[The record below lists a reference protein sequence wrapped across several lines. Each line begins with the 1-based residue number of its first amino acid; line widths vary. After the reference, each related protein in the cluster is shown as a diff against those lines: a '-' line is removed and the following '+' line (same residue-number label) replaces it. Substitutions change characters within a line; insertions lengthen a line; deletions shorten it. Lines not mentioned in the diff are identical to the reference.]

1 MKEEDEKL
9 LEKYG
14 WTVECY
20 SPFEISTKDGSFARD
35 EAAQYVLEGL
45 KLNDYYEELSEK
57 NFINIKILD
66 TIYFSIISEGGDGDA
81 IWLSRYTSLDEIKI
95 LLNKYNIEK
104 NIDWII
110 EENDNHLMWGIDQE
124 WTIITCDENFFNSQP
139 NYITLRIK
147 Y

>member
-1 MKEEDEKL
+1 MKNE
-9 LEKYG
+9 
-14 WTVECY
+14 
-20 SPFEISTKDGSFARD
+20 GS
-35 EAAQYVLEGL
+35 
-45 KLNDYYEELSEK
+45 NYEELTEK

-66 TIYFSIISEGGDGDA
+66 TIYFSIIFEGGDGDA
-81 IWLSRYTSLDEIKI
+81 IWLSRYTSLEEIKK

-124 WTIITCDENFFNSQP
+124 WAIITCDENFFNSQP

>member
-1 MKEEDEKL
+1 MKEEYEKL

-14 WTVECY
+14 WIVECY

-66 TIYFSIISEGGDGDA
+66 TIYFQ
-81 IWLSRYTSLDEIKI
+81 LYQKVVMVMRYGYQDIH
-95 LLNKYNIEK
+95 
-104 NIDWII
+104 
-110 EENDNHLMWGIDQE
+110 HLMKLK
-124 WTIITCDENFFNSQP
+124 F
-139 NYITLRIK
+139 Y
-147 Y
+147 